1 MTSFFERLRSGAA
14 PTASVVVN
22 LSATQIGS
30 TRTTLTNVSNTD
42 VSIQPVNVAVPAQ
55 RVGTQVPDEAQEV
68 KGSVPDSASEYAIL
82 LAVTGEAAGYL
93 LVLEAQIQGAK
104 VHTLRQHLS
113 ALYQPLHLVSVTA
126 ADLSQRRSTSTGDV
140 STAKQTAH
148 QGVSLNV
155 ARGYAL
161 IEKAIELHA
170 SDIHIDVIATG
181 RQAPMVSVR
190 YRVHGSLTE
199 PVIENTQQA
208 VEYMIQT
215 TRGLYQ
221 NDDISPASI
230 RVGGSTLDYPVTK
243 RYESMLK
250 PPIQNAEVRFE
261 CMPEKAGFFVV
272 MRLNGYDGK
281 SSARKSL
288 AALGLSEEQQVK
300 LQRASNA
307 PHGLILVV
315 GPTGSGKTTT
325 VTTVLAL
332 DPKAKYKRR
341 ISLEIPP
348 ESDVPWLSQIPTSE
362 ELLKD
367 HSKGVLRS
375 DPDVISGGEIRDPV
389 TAQMANDY
397 ALTGHLTF
405 ATFHANGVFPGFVRM
420 LADHIKGD
428 KGILTMPN
436 FLRASFFQSLIG
448 VLCKDC
454 RLPAVGNMEGDKLD
468 LLKEKFGLKP
478 DGLYVRH
485 IHNGQGT
492 ACKRCKGYGIV
503 DRTAAVEVVV
513 PTRSMLKHIAVGNVA
528 QAEIEYRQQRTARFD
543 EPGTEGK
550 TYVEHALYKV
560 SQGECCASDIFD
572 VEVLWTY
579 EVIDIPPSTA
589 IAAITSISA
598 KPALPALPIKTSQST
613 ALSEEV
619 A

>member
-1 MTSFFERLRSGAA
+1 MTTSFFDRLKSGAA
-14 PTASVVVN
+14 PDKSVV
-22 LSATQIGS
+22 ATAAAS
-30 TRTTLTNVSNTD
+30 TGAAERSTVAPIRPAVEHALVVVANT
-42 VSIQPVNVAVPAQ
+42 PVH
-55 RVGTQVPDEAQEV
+55 RLGMLIPDGAIEV
-68 KGSVPDSASEYAIL
+68 KGKVPESASEYAML
-82 LAVTGEAAGYL
+82 LAVPGETTGYL

-113 ALYQPLHLVSVTA
+113 TQYHPLHLVPATA
-126 ADLSQRRSTSTGDV
+126 DDLSQRHTTSESDASV
-140 STAKQTAH
+140 AKQTAH

-181 RQAPMVSVR
+181 RQAPMVAVR

-199 PVIENTQQA
+199 PIIDNTQQG

-250 PPIQNAEVRFE
+250 PPVKNAEVRFE

-288 AALGLSEEQQVK
+288 AALGLSEQQQVK
-300 LQRASNA
+300 LQRAANA

-325 VTTVLAL
+325 VSTVLAI
-332 DPKAKYKRR
+332 DPKARFKRR

-362 ELLKD
+362 KLLED

-405 ATFHANGVFPGFVRM
+405 GTFHANGVFPGIVRM
-420 LADHIKGD
+420 LDDHIKGSR
-428 KGILTMPN
+428 GILTMPG
-436 FLRASFFQSLIG
+436 FLRASFFQSLVG
-448 VLCKDC
+448 VLCKEC
-454 RLPAVGNMEGDKLD
+454 RLPGIGNLESDKLH
-468 LLKEKFGLKP
+468 LLKTKFGLKP
-478 DGLYVRH
+478 EGLYVRYLH
-485 IHNGQGT
+485 HGHGDGV
-492 ACKRCKGYGIV
+492 ACKTCKGYGIV

-513 PTRSMLKHIAVGNVA
+513 PTRSMLKHIAVGNIA
-528 QAEIEYRQQRTARFD
+528 QAELEYRQQRTARFD

-550 TYVEHALYKV
+550 TYVEHALFKV

-572 VEVLWTY
+572 LEVLWDY
-579 EVIDIPPSTA
+579 EVIEIPPIAVASRPQAAAA
-589 IAAITSISA
+589 IAI
-598 KPALPALPIKTSQST
+598 KPHLAT
-613 ALSEEV
+613 ALSQEP

>member
-1 MTSFFERLRSGAA
+1 MTSFFDRLKSSATPDKSIVANPAASTVSAERLTVVTALPTVESALAA
-14 PTASVVVN
+14 
-22 LSATQIGS
+22 
-30 TRTTLTNVSNTD
+30 VSNT
-42 VSIQPVNVAVPAQ
+42 SAHRLGMLI
-55 RVGTQVPDEAQEV
+55 PDGAIEV
-68 KGSVPDSASEYAIL
+68 KGKVPDSASEYAML
-82 LAVTGEAAGYL
+82 LAVSGEATGYL

-113 ALYQPLHLVSVTA
+113 TQYQPLHLVPVTA
-126 ADLSQRRSTSTGDV
+126 DDLSSRRTTADSDSSV
-140 STAKQTAH
+140 AKQTAH

-181 RQAPMVSVR
+181 RQAPMVAVR

-199 PVIENTQQA
+199 PIIDNTQQG

-250 PPIQNAEVRFE
+250 PPVKNAEVRFE

-288 AALGLSEEQQVK
+288 AALGLSEQQQVK
-300 LQRASNA
+300 LQRAASA

-325 VTTVLAL
+325 VSTVLAI
-332 DPKAKYKRR
+332 DPKARFKRR

-362 ELLKD
+362 KLLED

-405 ATFHANGVFPGFVRM
+405 GTFHANGVFPGIVRM
-420 LADHIKGD
+420 LDDHIKGS
-428 KGILTMPN
+428 KGILTMPG
-436 FLRASFFQSLIG
+436 FLRASFFQSLVG

-454 RLPAVGNMEGDKLD
+454 RLPAIGNLDSDKLD
-468 LLKEKFGLKP
+468 LLKNKFGLKP
-478 DGLYVRH
+478 EKLHVRYLH
-485 IHNGQGT
+485 HGHGA
-492 ACKRCKGYGIV
+492 ACKSCKGYGIV

-513 PTRSMLKHIAVGNVA
+513 PTRSMLKHIAVGNIA
-528 QAEIEYRQQRTARFD
+528 QAELEYRQQRTARFD

-550 TYVEHALYKV
+550 TYVEHALFKV

-572 VEVLWTY
+572 LEVLWDY
-579 EVIDIPPSTA
+579 EVIDIPSSPAAPKPTVAAA
-589 IAAITSISA
+589 IAI
-598 KPALPALPIKTSQST
+598 KPHLAT
-613 ALSEEV
+613 ALSQEP

>member
-1 MTSFFERLRSGAA
+1 MTSFFDRLKSGAA
-14 PTASVVVN
+14 PDKSIVANPAASTVSAERLTVVTARPTVEPA
-22 LSATQIGS
+22 LAA
-30 TRTTLTNVSNTD
+30 VSNT
-42 VSIQPVNVAVPAQ
+42 SAHRLGMLI
-55 RVGTQVPDEAQEV
+55 PDGAIEV
-68 KGSVPDSASEYAIL
+68 KGKVPDSASEYAML
-82 LAVTGEAAGYL
+82 LAVSGEATGYL

-113 ALYQPLHLVSVTA
+113 TQYQPLHLVPVTA
-126 ADLSQRRSTSTGDV
+126 DDLSSRRTTADSDSSV
-140 STAKQTAH
+140 AKQTAH

-181 RQAPMVSVR
+181 RQAPMVAVR

-199 PVIENTQQA
+199 PIIDNTQQG

-250 PPIQNAEVRFE
+250 PPVKNAEVRFE

-288 AALGLSEEQQVK
+288 AALGLSEQQQVK
-300 LQRASNA
+300 LQRAASA

-325 VTTVLAL
+325 VSTVLAI
-332 DPKAKYKRR
+332 DPKARFKRR

-362 ELLKD
+362 KLLED

-405 ATFHANGVFPGFVRM
+405 GTFHANGVFPGIVRM
-420 LADHIKGD
+420 LDDHIKGSR
-428 KGILTMPN
+428 GILTMPG
-436 FLRASFFQSLIG
+436 FLRASFFQSLVG

-454 RLPAVGNMEGDKLD
+454 RLPAIGNLDSDKLD
-468 LLKEKFGLKP
+468 LLKNKFGLKP
-478 DGLYVRH
+478 EKLYVRYLH
-485 IHNGQGT
+485 HGHGT
-492 ACKRCKGYGIV
+492 ACKTCKGYGIV

-513 PTRSMLKHIAVGNVA
+513 PTRSMLKHIAVGNIA
-528 QAEIEYRQQRTARFD
+528 QAELEYRQQRTARFD

-550 TYVEHALYKV
+550 TYVEHALFKV

-572 VEVLWTY
+572 LEVLWDY
-579 EVIDIPPSTA
+579 EVIDIPSSPAAPKPTVAAA
-589 IAAITSISA
+589 IAI
-598 KPALPALPIKTSQST
+598 KPHLAT
-613 ALSEEV
+613 ALSQEP

>member
-1 MTSFFERLRSGAA
+1 MTSFFDRLKSSATPDKSIVAKLAATTASAA
-14 PTASVVVN
+14 PVSVVAVHPEVEP
-22 LSATQIGS
+22 APTV
-30 TRTTLTNVSNTD
+30 VSNT
-42 VSIQPVNVAVPAQ
+42 SAHRLAMLMPEGAI
-55 RVGTQVPDEAQEV
+55 EV
-68 KGSVPDSASEYAIL
+68 KGKVPESASEYAML
-82 LAVTGEAAGYL
+82 LAVPGEGTGYL

-113 ALYQPLHLVSVTA
+113 TQYQPLHLVPVTA
-126 ADLSQRRSTSTGDV
+126 DDLSSRRTTADSDSSV
-140 STAKQTAH
+140 AKQTAH

-181 RQAPMVSVR
+181 RQAPMVAVR

-199 PVIENTQQA
+199 PIIDNTQQG

-250 PPIQNAEVRFE
+250 PPVKNAEVRFE

-288 AALGLSEEQQVK
+288 AALGLSEQQQVK
-300 LQRASNA
+300 LQRAASA

-325 VTTVLAL
+325 VSTVLAI
-332 DPKAKYKRR
+332 DPKARFKRR

-362 ELLKD
+362 KLLED

-405 ATFHANGVFPGFVRM
+405 GTFHANGVFPGIVRM
-420 LADHIKGD
+420 LDDHIKGS
-428 KGILTMPN
+428 KGILTMPG
-436 FLRASFFQSLIG
+436 FLRASFFQSLVG

-454 RLPAVGNMEGDKLD
+454 RLPAIGNLDSDKLD
-468 LLKEKFGLKP
+468 LLKNKFGLKP
-478 DGLYVRH
+478 EKLYVRYLH
-485 IHNGQGT
+485 HGHGT
-492 ACKRCKGYGIV
+492 ACKTCKGYGIV

-513 PTRSMLKHIAVGNVA
+513 PTRSMLKHIAVGNIA
-528 QAEIEYRQQRTARFD
+528 QAELEYRQQRTARFD

-550 TYVEHALYKV
+550 TYVEHALFKV

-572 VEVLWTY
+572 LEVLWDY
-579 EVIDIPPSTA
+579 EVIDIPSSPAAPKPTVAAA
-589 IAAITSISA
+589 IAI
-598 KPALPALPIKTSQST
+598 KPHLAT
-613 ALSEEV
+613 ALSQEP

>member
-1 MTSFFERLRSGAA
+1 MTSFFDRLKAGTA
-14 PTASVVVN
+14 PLASVVADS
-22 LSATQIGS
+22 SATTAGIV
-30 TRTTLTNVSNTD
+30 R
-42 VSIQPVNVAVPAQ
+42 SIAAIPQSAIEPSHSAAANIPTQ
-55 RVGTQVPDEAQEV
+55 RNGIAIPEDAIEV
-68 KGSVPDSASEYAIL
+68 KGKVPESAAEYAML
-82 LAVTGEAAGYL
+82 LAVNGESTGYL

-113 ALYQPLHLVSVTA
+113 ALYQPLHLVPVTA
-126 ADLSQRRSTSTGDV
+126 DELSKRRTFATGDA
-140 STAKQTAH
+140 STAKQSPH

-155 ARGYAL
+155 SRGYAL

-181 RQAPMVSVR
+181 RQAPMVAVR

-199 PVIENTQQA
+199 PVIDNTQRG
-208 VEYMIQT
+208 VEHMIET
-215 TRGLYQ
+215 MRGLYQ
-221 NDDISPASI
+221 NDDISPSGI

-261 CMPEKAGFFVV
+261 CMPEKAGFFAV

-332 DPKAKYKRR
+332 DPKSRFKRR

-420 LADHIKGD
+420 LADHIQGD

-448 VLCKDC
+448 VLCKEC
-454 RLPAVGNMEGDKLD
+454 RLPAVSNMEEEKLD

-560 SQGECCASDIFD
+560 SQGECCATDIFD

-598 KPALPALPIKTSQST
+598 KPALPALPIKSSQST